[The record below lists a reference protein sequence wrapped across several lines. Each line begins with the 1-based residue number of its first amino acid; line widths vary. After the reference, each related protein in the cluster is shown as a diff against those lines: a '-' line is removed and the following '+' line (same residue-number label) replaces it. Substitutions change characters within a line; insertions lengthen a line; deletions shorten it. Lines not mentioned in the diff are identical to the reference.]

1 MRTLMLKR
9 FEALVR
15 RSAFVVGIVLDEE
28 ENKTEIM
35 LDPVRAS
42 RSHPHTQNPFHTSGA
57 QRWRRRTRCSH
68 FICFL
73 FFFVFVSVV
82 QGSESRWAGVGV
94 RHTEVEAAGTAAC
107 LFHAGELSAV
117 LMGMQRDII
126 SALRG

>member
-57 QRWRRRTRCSH
+57 QRMAAAH
-68 FICFL
+68 VLLPLHLLFILFCFC
-73 FFFVFVSVV
+73 FS
-82 QGSESRWAGVGV
+82 GSGV
-94 RHTEVEAAGTAAC
+94 RKSLGRSRCQAHRSGGC
-107 LFHAGELSAV
+107 
-117 LMGMQRDII
+117 
-126 SALRG
+126 